1 MRRSPWWV
9 AAAFVV
15 AAAAGSCTNV
25 GTAPNAIVALAFD
38 TLPYPSVVAGDT
50 LRDSLGRA
58 APLHALAYNSDGAL
72 IANPALQ
79 YLALDSG
86 VDIDA
91 HGYLVA
97 TTRTSGTVRVV
108 AVAASLQSLT
118 KTLIVTRAP
127 SLFAASGSAA
137 DTVKY
142 TIPDSASNVS
152 PALTVK
158 LTRDSAGVAVGVPG
172 FLVSWQVTF
181 HGAIRAKNDTIASLW
196 DDAKHTSVLDTTS
209 ADGTASRTLRIW
221 SNALPATK
229 DSFVVFATTGY
240 PGRPVAGSPARFV
253 IHFRP
258 KPPAR

>member
-1 MRRSPWWV
+1 MRRAPWWV
-9 AAAFVV
+9 AAAFVA

-25 GTAPNAIVALAFD
+25 GTAPNVIVALAFD

-91 HGYLVA
+91 RGYLVA
-97 TTRTSGTVRVV
+97 TTLTGGSVRVV
-108 AVAASLQSLT
+108 AAAASLQSLT
-118 KTLIVTRAP
+118 KTVIVTRAP
-127 SLFAASGSAA
+127 SHLAVSANGV

-142 TIPDSASNVS
+142 ILPDSAVNVS

-158 LTRDSAGVAVGVPG
+158 LTRDSSGVAVGVPG

-181 HGAIRAKNDTIASLW
+181 QGVARATNDSIASLW
-196 DDAKHTSVLDTTS
+196 DDARHTSALDTTS
-209 ADGTASRTLRIW
+209 ADGTAARSLRIW
-221 SNALPATK
+221 STKLPAST
-229 DSFVVFATTGY
+229 DSFVVSATTRYRGL
-240 PGRPVAGSPARFV
+240 PVAGSPATFV

-258 KPPAR
+258 R